1 MRTFKG
7 EASGM
12 PGSELLSVLIR
23 PDGSQTK
30 LDNCVA
36 QVVTMRAGGG
46 GEVTA
51 LVLAPKTVFETELE
65 PVGERTPSALETTMV
80 EGENYDWFEQWDRM
94 MVWRPKEGPPS
105 DAHAEAGLLDALRRR
120 LEHRGPRNKPE
131 AVGTLCREIFGDHL
145 RDLRAF
151 LNRIGDSTPLDEVD
165 DVTVSVMR
173 PIDPSELAELLA
185 RVPKNW
191 MPVLQRSVEWKTAG
205 WKTAGWA
212 DGGDLETGRVRR
224 KTKQRL
230 YKTGCVLGV
239 GAAVLFL
246 GSVLWRSSKSAQG
259 ELGPAVPGTYAQL
272 TGNEDREDWPTVW
285 RGDQNVPVAP
295 CGSGTL
301 RCDAGCGA
309 NNPRRIAFGQPWPI
323 TFPLAWEVAHASPYA
338 SGKCRVH
345 CNTFDESKIA
355 LDTRLLTRF
364 PMQTRFNT
372 TMSREEQVTQI
383 LNALSTKACQGAN
396 EASRDASELGCVC
409 DFALVECDVTV
420 KPKDSRWLP
429 RDEREIHKVVLTDM
443 EAPIARLA
451 ASLGDYPVDT
461 YDVSLCNHVCLN
473 LSSDA
478 RKTVEANKA
487 AEAAYLATLTTT
499 TKRPKVRQEEELMDN
514 EFGDII
520 DHKFLHFG

>member
-1 MRTFKG
+1 MRTFKS

-12 PGSELLSVLIR
+12 SGSELLSVLIR

-30 LDNCVA
+30 LDDCVA
-36 QVVTMRAGGG
+36 QVVTIRAGGG
-46 GEVTA
+46 GGGGEATA
-51 LVLAPKTVFETELE
+51 LVLAPKTAFEVETA
-65 PVGERTPSALETTMV
+65 VRVPSTMETTV
-80 EGENYDWFEQWDRM
+80 GNYDWFEQWDRM

-105 DAHAEAGLLDALRRR
+105 DAHAEARLLDALRRQ
-120 LEHRGPRNKPE
+120 LERRGPRNKPV
-131 AVGTLCREIFGDHL
+131 AVDALCREIFGEHL
-145 RDLRAF
+145 RDLREI
-151 LNRIGDSTPLDEVD
+151 LNGIGDLTPLDEVD
-165 DVTVSVMR
+165 DVAVAVAR

-185 RVPKNW
+185 RVPKDW
-191 MPVLQRSVEWKTAG
+191 MPVLQRSVEWKTAD
-205 WKTAGWA
+205 WNTAGWG
-212 DGGDLETGRVRR
+212 DGGDLETPQARARR

-246 GSVLWRSSKSAQG
+246 GSVLWRSSVSAQG
-259 ELGPAVPGTYAQL
+259 EAVQGTYAQL
-272 TGNEDREDWPTVW
+272 TGNKDDWPD
-285 RGDQNVPVAP
+285 GPDEPGVPVAP
-295 CGSGTL
+295 CGSGIL
-301 RCDAGCGA
+301 RCDAGCSGDR
-309 NNPRRIAFGQPWPI
+309 PWPIAFGKPWPI
-323 TFPLAWEVAHASPYA
+323 TFPLAWEIAHASPYA
-338 SGKCRVH
+338 LGKCEVH

-355 LDTRLLTRF
+355 FDTRLLTRF

-383 LNALSTKACQGAN
+383 LNALSTDACQGAN
-396 EASRDASELGCVC
+396 EASRDASELDCVC
-409 DFALVECDVTV
+409 DLALVECDVTV